1 MMMIDVQAV
10 IADSPNQ
17 SLLSV
22 LTEGN
27 LETALSLATKMM
39 AKDSSTPHVRW
50 CKVRLER
57 RFAH

>member
-1 MMMIDVQAV
+1 MIDVQAV

-22 LTEGN
+22 LTEGD
-27 LETALSLATKMM
+27 LEKALSLATKMM

-50 CKVRLER
+50 WCKVRLAL